1 MSQVSANFEFFEGE
15 HKDIVIQCTQ
25 KMKLSEVID
34 SFKNK
39 VKSELELKDYL
50 FYHKKKE
57 INLEKNPELTVA
69 DFKKTIINISVRKR
83 SKIIKCPECVDNTCF
98 LEIKDYGL
106 HFYGCPYNHDVIK
119 TFSQYKDSQK
129 LKYDEIFCDK
139 NRETR
144 DEGIEIYKC
153 LTCSS
158 KIGTPYYICDNCL
171 NSNNNTDERQH
182 NLIKYDEKHYI
193 CLDNKEFTSYCET
206 CKKDLCKVCENQ
218 HKNHK
223 IILYDNIKPAIKDR
237 QKELEDIKNKIG
249 DLKYSISQL
258 VKTIE
263 NAYEVLENYYII
275 CKDILD
281 KYISYNQTKRNYH
294 IIQNINF
301 LEKSNKEVIG
311 HLDILLQKDNPK
323 VSLIN
328 KCGLLIDIF
337 DKERK
342 NYDKKISNVKEVLQ
356 KENNNNNKQ
365 NLNQNKKNGRSLN
378 NKSNGN

>member
-15 HKDIVIQCTQ
+15 HKDIVIPCTQ

-39 VKSELELKDYL
+39 VKSDLELKDYL

-57 INLEKNPELTVA
+57 INIEKNPELTVA

-158 KIGTPYYICDNCL
+158 NIGTPYYICDNCL
-171 NSNNNTDERQH
+171 KSNNNIDERKH
-182 NLIKYDEKHYI
+182 KLINYDDKHYI
-193 CLDNKEFTSYCET
+193 CLDGKEFSSYCET
-206 CKKDLCKVCENQ
+206 CKKDLCKDCENQ

-223 IILYDNIKPAIKDR
+223 IIQYDNITPKIKDR

-275 CKDILD
+275 CKDIID
-281 KYISYNQTKRNYH
+281 KYNSYNQTKRNYH

-301 LEKSNKEVIG
+301 LKNSNEEVLG
-311 HLDILLQKDNPK
+311 HLNYLLKKDNPNE
-323 VSLIN
+323 SFIN
-328 KCGLLIDIF
+328 KCVLLIDIYY
-337 DKERK
+337 KERQ
-342 NYDKKISNVKEVLQ
+342 NYDKKILKKVVPQN
-356 KENNNNNKQ
+356 ENDNKKQ
-365 NLNQNKKNGRSLN
+365 NLNQNKKNGKSII